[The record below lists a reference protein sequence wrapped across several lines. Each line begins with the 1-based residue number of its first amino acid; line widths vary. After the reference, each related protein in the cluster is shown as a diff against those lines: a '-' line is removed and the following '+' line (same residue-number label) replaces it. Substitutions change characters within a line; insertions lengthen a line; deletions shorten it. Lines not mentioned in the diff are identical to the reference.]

1 MIDAT
6 LKSKKPFKIRSHHG
20 LVHVLNF
27 MAIGSKR
34 AEKTNLSI
42 LSIIAQFCNY
52 NTKSCSVY
60 VDTIIDKAFELGFP
74 MSKTP
79 AAQKK
84 RIYRAIMW
92 GMDNLPGFTR
102 KLNSKQNCFGE
113 YLGRRASTFYF
124 DIKVIEDHFN
134 SLKPMLEKR
143 MHQEKKSRVTKAE
156 KKAYFSKQLAK
167 NNKVSSSDSC
177 TLSSSS
183 NKCINRV
190 DISCD
195 SKENRNLSLFAFNLE
210 SIIRSAKSKAQSEL
224 EFYKRK
230 LADIDK
236 KRRAKTG
243 KHSPEVHNPV
253 PAIKSEEQYKEQFQ
267 SETQNQATH
276 AENVERNKIASSF
289 TSGFFKHIG
298 ETEQKLKRGGLQY
311 RTLKKAIEIRV
322 SQIYSDTG
330 ELEYS
335 AVEERLH
342 AWGDSRYKVLFLG
355 PPGTGKTML
364 ASRLC
369 DLLPEMS
376 DEEAMETASV
386 ASLTQSEIN
395 EHNWKSRPFRAPHHS
410 SSMAALVGGGSVPRP
425 GEISLAHNG
434 LLFLDEMPEF
444 DRKVLDS
451 LREPLESGEI
461 IISRAQGKTRFPA
474 RFQLV
479 GALNPS
485 PTGYYEGNQARTN
498 PQAILRYLGR
508 LSGPLLDRFDM
519 SLEIP
524 SLPKGTLAEGGDR
537 GEPTELVKDRVSLAR
552 ESMLN
557 RNGKVNALLGSREIE
572 AFCPLQ
578 KSDAEFLEIA
588 LHRLGLSIRA
598 YHRIIKVARTI
609 ADLEGAEQ
617 IERSHLAEALG
628 YRAMDRLLK
637 QLTAQ
642 AV

>member
-1 MIDAT
+1 M
-6 LKSKKPFKIRSHHG
+6 
-20 LVHVLNF
+20 
-27 MAIGSKR
+27 
-34 AEKTNLSI
+34 
-42 LSIIAQFCNY
+42 NY
-52 NTKSCSVY
+52 ETENCTVY
-60 VDTIIDKAFELGFP
+60 LDTIVNKIIDTGLDEYVCLPPKLD
-74 MSKTP
+74 SC
-79 AAQKK
+79 K
-84 RIYRAIMW
+84 RLISRAIKWMTKEF
-92 GMDNLPGFTR
+92 PCFTR
-102 KLNSKQNCFGE
+102 KLNSKSDDFGNYE
-113 YLGRRASTFYF
+113 GRGASTYSICFAS
-124 DIKVIEDHFN
+124 IEVL
-134 SLKPMLEKR
+134 LKNKLYAIREANKQKKLELNRVEMLKARR
-143 MHQEKKSRVTKAE
+143 MRLKAE
-156 KKAYFSKQLAK
+156 QRKLTQSKLDK
-167 NNKVSSSDSC
+167 RDIVSSSSASSRYIKNNSNNNKYITELETEKTNLD
-177 TLSSSS
+177 TSSSVS
-183 NKCINRV
+183 TPTERALVASRDCEIVGLRKLLKKFVRGRKKQ
-190 DISCD
+190 
-195 SKENRNLSLFAFNLE
+195 SKAKNEYARLEEEHAKRKARQRAHTAALERYKSSELDEDFNAYLRDLGEREELLRDEMYLHTRRIYKADLFGAMQSQEILSFAKALSLTRGY
-210 SIIRSAKSKAQSEL
+210 SS
-224 EFYKRK
+224 
-230 LADIDK
+230 
-236 KRRAKTG
+236 
-243 KHSPEVHNPV
+243 HN
-253 PAIKSEEQYKEQFQ
+253 
-267 SETQNQATH
+267 T
-276 AENVERNKIASSF
+276 
-289 TSGFFKHIG
+289 
-298 ETEQKLKRGGLQY
+298 
-311 RTLKKAIEIRV
+311 
-322 SQIYSDTG
+322 
-330 ELEYS
+330 
-335 AVEERLH
+335 
-342 AWGDSRYKVLFLG
+342 LFLG

-395 EHNWKSRPFRAPHHS
+395 EHNWKSRPFRSPHHS

-537 GEPTELVKDRVSLAR
+537 GEPTELVKERVSLAR

-578 KSDAEFLEIA
+578 KSDAEFLETA